1 MVAIRRPLQRS
12 PGRSTRAQRHRE
24 HVEPTSTGPRCNP
37 LILRDLP
44 EERPSTHH
52 LSSHTRTYSA
62 IKMSGTCREMRGLA
76 LLLICESRGLLTEF
90 QVGSEEF
97 LVTAASETKRIN
109 KGKQRAIQAR
119 EAMFPTVPS
128 DLLWHRLTHDGYM
141 SVPRTL
147 PYVMN
152 IIDSFCKGQ
161 PASRTYLGLWLRA
174 YDEAVV
180 IIENPMSLAVEAGFS
195 GERAITSWR
204 QRMQTLVELG
214 FIQARE
220 GGSGPY
226 HYVLLLNPHKVV
238 WDLKSSISERAF
250 MQLRDRALEVGAVDI
265 NPPVHQTELALTP
278 PGKASRKAGRT
289 KRGAT

>member
-1 MVAIRRPLQRS
+1 VS
-12 PGRSTRAQRHRE
+12 
-24 HVEPTSTGPRCNP
+24 
-37 LILRDLP
+37 
-44 EERPSTHH
+44 
-52 LSSHTRTYSA
+52 
-62 IKMSGTCREMRGLA
+62 
-76 LLLICESRGLLTEF
+76 
-90 QVGSEEF
+90 
-97 LVTAASETKRIN
+97 AASETKRIS

-119 EAMFPTVPS
+119 EAMFPSVPQEM
-128 DLLWHRLTHDGYM
+128 LWHRLTHDGYM

-152 IIDSFCKGQ
+152 IIDTFCKGQ

-195 GERAITSWR
+195 GERAITSWK

-265 NPPVHQTELALTP
+265 KQPVEQAELDLTP
-278 PGKASRKAGRT
+278 PAKPSRRLGRR
-289 KRGAT
+289 KKEAT